1 MQEGEI
7 LIVKLGIRLNERDM
21 DRERRRILREIE
33 EGVVLLQAFE
43 EPVIVPKGLEVRMEE
58 GEA

>member
-7 LIVKLGIRLNERDM
+7 LIVKLGIWLNERVM

-58 GEA
+58 GEP

>member
-1 MQEGEI
+1 MQKGEI
-7 LIVKLGIRLNERDM
+7 LIVKLGIRLREDERE
-21 DRERRRILREIE
+21 RERRRILREIE

-43 EPVIVPKGLEVRMEE
+43 EPVIVPEGLEVRVEE

>member
-1 MQEGEI
+1 MQEGET
-7 LIVKLGIRLNERDM
+7 LIVKLGIRLRDDER